1 MPPEPKVSKQ
11 LFYCP
16 YCDVVVSWKD
26 SLKRHILSKHSN
38 NAVDYT
44 CLFCNNKYSSKDSLK
59 RHMKMKHPE
68 EASLVAFASKVS
80 GKKGVKRKKAEFTVV
95 HGKDGSVHKRKRRSE
110 WTTEEKALFVQLLDI
125 HKRDWNAIADR
136 LGTKTAS
143 QVRAHAYARIRKHP
157 TNSGSQNWRKMD
169 EDRAA
174 AEQDGVKFSYSG
186 KSVSI

>member
-1 MPPEPKVSKQ
+1 MT
-11 LFYCP
+11 
-16 YCDVVVSWKD
+16 
-26 SLKRHILSKHSN
+26 KHSN

-59 RHMKMKHPE
+59 RHMKTKHPE
-68 EASLVAFASKVS
+68 ETSLVAFASKVS
-80 GKKGVKRKKAEFTVV
+80 GKKGVKRKKAEFTDV

-157 TNSGSQNWRKMD
+157 QTLDRKIGERWTRTEQRQSKMASSSVI
-169 EDRAA
+169 AA
-174 AEQDGVKFSYSG
+174 SP
-186 KSVSI
+186 SVYKEVGLFKPTASTSANNFELLALIV